1 MDFLIELSAGSAPIL
16 LPTWMIQA
24 ALQAKY
30 TARGRDLPANGTR
43 GQVMD
48 RLDMLESLLKL
59 DPRGISRVGMRNE
72 HLRCTTAI
80 GYSKCPF
87 CCLC

>member
-1 MDFLIELSAGSAPIL
+1 MNDPQV
-16 LPTWMIQA
+16 QA